1 MSVDARPLVAPDA
14 DDWLVCVDASLDV
27 GLASSW
33 IVLPSCGAGV
43 TFVGTARD
51 HAIESTP
58 EGDRERHGVFLLE
71 YEAYEEQVGPALARV
86 AAQARARFADIG
98 RLVIWH
104 RTGALAVT
112 EVAVVVAVSAPHRGE
127 AFDAARWVIDE
138 VKASAPIWKREHWD
152 AGVAWGVP
160 S

>member
-14 DDWLVCVDASLDV
+14 DDWLACVDASLDV

-51 HAIESTP
+51 HAR
-58 EGDRERHGVFLLE
+58 EGDEERRGVFLLE

-86 AAQARARFADIG
+86 AAEARSRFADIG

-112 EVAVVVAVSAPHRGE
+112 EAAVVVAVSTPHRAA

>member
-1 MSVDARPLVAPDA
+1 MPVDARPLVAPA
-14 DDWLVCVDASLDV
+14 VGHDWLACTQTALDV

-33 IVLPSCGAGV
+33 VVLPSCGASV

-51 HAIESTP
+51 HAVD
-58 EGDRERHGVFLLE
+58 GDQERRGVHLLE
-71 YEAYEEQVGPALARV
+71 YEAYDEQVGPALARV
-86 AAQARARFADIG
+86 AAGARARVPQLG

-112 EVAVVVAVSAPHRGE
+112 DVAVVVSVSTAHRAE
-127 AFDAARWVIDE
+127 AFDVARWVIDE
-138 VKASAPIWKREHWD
+138 VKANAPIWKREHWD